1 MIHLKREIRFLISAE
16 TKSIQANFF
25 QGLSKEH
32 YEDLSKGMREF
43 EKLSSGNV
51 NDVNWEKLKPIY
63 GRIAEDIGFQKK
75 RIGGNF
81 VVANAVTSR
90 EMRNKR
96 FLGCQNQRE

>member
-1 MIHLKREIRFLISAE
+1 MC
-16 TKSIQANFF
+16 
-25 QGLSKEH
+25 
-32 YEDLSKGMREF
+32 EF

-81 VVANAVTSR
+81 VVANAVTSC

-96 FLGCQNQRE
+96 LHRMPASKRMITKKNKKSNILETIREGKS